1 MVSPTRAHRSLLF
14 KAVFFWSCGSF
25 TVEPAAVATPTFA
38 LLSAVF
44 AVSRAG
50 RSGAVGDLP
59 FDHAVG
65 RARRTGAHRIDPL
78 GVPRPRGV
86 PVSLL
91 GRPAS
96 QQPRLVVRG
105 VEISEVLRIRQL
117 PPGVAPVLA
126 EYLALGSAE
135 PLSAAAN
142 VCRGVVAW
150 LLAIARLAFLEIAV
164 VVGRAGCR
172 RGC

>member
-1 MVSPTRAHRSLLF
+1 MWQHPHSP
-14 KAVFFWSCGSF
+14 
-25 TVEPAAVATPTFA
+25 

-59 FDHAVG
+59 FVHAVG
-65 RARRTGAHRIDPL
+65 RARRTGARRVDPL

-105 VEISEVLRIRQL
+105 VEISEVLRIGQL

-135 PLSAAAN
+135 PLCAVADM
-142 VCRGVVAW
+142 CRGVFAW
-150 LLAIARLAFLEIAV
+150 LLAVARLAFLEIAV
-164 VVGRAGCR
+164 VVGLTGCR

>member
-1 MVSPTRAHRSLLF
+1 M
-14 KAVFFWSCGSF
+14 
-25 TVEPAAVATPTFA
+25 
-38 LLSAVF
+38 
-44 AVSRAG
+44 
-50 RSGAVGDLP
+50 
-59 FDHAVG
+59 
-65 RARRTGAHRIDPL
+65 
-78 GVPRPRGV
+78 
-86 PVSLL
+86 
-91 GRPAS
+91 
-96 QQPRLVVRG
+96 
-105 VEISEVLRIRQL
+105 